1 MKYSELHYERI
12 DAKQWREH
20 MNHLVDKFSKAQT
33 VDEELD
39 IIMKSDES
47 SRQYQTYAAMASLN
61 FSRNIND
68 TLAKKEKDY

>member
-1 MKYSELHYERI
+1 MKYSDLHYERI

-47 SRQYQTYAAMASLN
+47 SRQYQTYAAMALSL
-61 FSRNIND
+61 IHI
-68 TLAKKEKDY
+68 